1 MYQHKF
7 PFQFPVKS
15 NIDTMTLF
23 RLKLDVSLS
32 TQSLQTLGQGTTID
46 LEKVKGYLGEIP
58 ENAKSLY
65 KNMEVYQQV
74 SL

>member
-65 KNMEVYQQV
+65 KNMEAYQQV

>member
-1 MYQHKF
+1 MYEHTF

-15 NIDTMTLF
+15 NIETMTLF

-32 TQSLQTLGQGTTID
+32 TQNLQTLGQGTMID

-65 KNMEVYQQV
+65 KNMEAYQQV

>member
-1 MYQHKF
+1 M
-7 PFQFPVKS
+7 
-15 NIDTMTLF
+15 
-23 RLKLDVSLS
+23 
-32 TQSLQTLGQGTTID
+32 ID

-65 KNMEVYQQV
+65 KNMEAYQQV